1 VGSKSEQATE
11 ELNTQ
16 IRGKRIRKAGRRS
29 GKVGRDV
36 ACRGL
41 VKRANGQR
49 CEGGNRRRYQAIY
62 VQVSRSSRKR
72 NKD

>member
-29 GKVGRDV
+29 GEVRGGPCRSV
-36 ACRGL
+36 AWCD
-41 VKRANGQR
+41 
-49 CEGGNRRRYQAIY
+49 ET
-62 VQVSRSSRKR
+62 SE
-72 NKD
+72 